1 MISSTTLEDST
12 VGVEEGDSYTWE
24 NYYIYPTDLLIWGCC
39 VGNKITLKIEI
50 IYRGAYLSID
60 HTLIMNITEGS
71 YSMISTNTTYTN
83 YPEYVVYNQSLHFI
97 ELETPHIIP
106 IPLNLT
112 LLAEYYES
120 LGENCTVEGNTLI
133 FDDGVVREQHTYN
146 SDGILTNYRWKHTDG
161 RDSRWGLLGTGEI
174 DVPLPIIIIASISIV
189 G

>member
-1 MISSTTLEDST
+1 
-12 VGVEEGDSYTWE
+12 
-24 NYYIYPTDLLIWGCC
+24 
-39 VGNKITLKIEI
+39 
-50 IYRGAYLSID
+50 
-60 HTLIMNITEGS
+60 MNITEGS

-112 LLAEYYES
+112 LLAEYYKS
-120 LGENCTVEGNTLI
+120 LGKNCTVEGNTLI

-146 SDGILTNYRWKHTDG
+146 SDDILTNYRWKHTDG

-189 G
+189 GVIGVVSLILLRRRK